1 MTKLTYLIETQL
13 KRLFILLCLALLH
26 ITSNV
31 AYADID
37 DTINFGIGASYQH
50 DSNLFRLPTGQQPLG
65 SGAERSDNILE
76 EYVDVRILKKY
87 SLQAFNFY
95 FAHSETKYANA
106 DFLNFNA
113 NNYKAAWL
121 WSVTPEFSGNL
132 STERTVELVP
142 FIDYQNTN
150 KQNIKT
156 IDNQRFDFDWS
167 PHEIWHL
174 LGGYSKLT
182 VANSQTFLPETS
194 FKLDEYEAGVKYSFP
209 SQSYIA
215 LKYRFRNGAKNE
227 INTFALIGKNFTEK
241 EEELNGVWILSGKS
255 RLNSNFGYINRIDDT
270 FSIRNY
276 SGYFG
281 GVNYVWDVTSK
292 VNLTLGLSRRLTSFQ
307 DINSS
312 YNVYDSVFIKPEW
325 VPTSKIVVKAS
336 AEISKRKYVGGSPL
350 ISATQ
355 REDDSKLYSLSVDW
369 TPRRTIKIGV
379 NLQHD
384 ARNSNLINRDYSSNS
399 AGISGQLLF

>member
-13 KRLFILLCLALLH
+13 KRLCTLLYLAILH
-26 ITSNV
+26 TTSNV
-31 AYADID
+31 AYADTD
-37 DTINFGIGASYQH
+37 DTIYFGIGANYQH
-50 DSNLFRLPTGQQPLG
+50 DSNLFRLPSGQQPLG
-65 SGAERSDNILE
+65 LGAERADNIIK
-76 EYVDVRILKKY
+76 EYVAIKIFKKY
-87 SLQAFNFY
+87 SLQAFDFD
-95 FAHSETKYANA
+95 FVHSETKYANA

-121 WSVTPEFSGNL
+121 LSVTPELLGSL

-142 FIDYQNTN
+142 FINYQNTN
-150 KQNIKT
+150 KRNIKM
-156 IDNQRFDFDWS
+156 IENQRFDFDWS
-167 PHEIWHL
+167 PHQIWHL
-174 LGGYSKLT
+174 IGGYSKLT

-194 FKLDEYEAGVKYSFP
+194 FKLDEYETGVKYSFP
-209 SQSYIA
+209 SQSYIS
-215 LKYRFRNGAKNE
+215 LKYRFRNGENNE
-227 INTFALIGKNFTEK
+227 INKFALIGKNFTEK

-270 FSIRNY
+270 FSIRDY

-281 GVNYVWDVTSK
+281 GINYVWDATSK
-292 VNLTLGLSRRLTSFQ
+292 LNLTLGLSRRLASFQ

-325 VPTSKIVVKAS
+325 AVTSKLVVKAS
-336 AEISKRKYVGGSPL
+336 AEISKRKYVGGSP
-350 ISATQ
+350 IIFAMQ
-355 REDDSKLYSLSVDW
+355 REDDIKLYSLSADW
-369 TPRRTIKIGV
+369 SPRSTIAIGV